1 MTEDEL
7 VGWHHRLDGY
17 EFEQTLGVD
26 DGQGIMACCG
36 PWGCEESDTTEQLS
50 STDTPC
56 WWVAARSNCFLSGHL
71 EMSGFILIVTAGERA
86 VELLVSVSHGSV
98 LHLVKPLLGNLLQ
111 TQVAKSLQSCPTLC
125 DPVNCS
131 PPSSSV
137 HGFLQ
142 ERMLEWV
149 AIFFSR
155 ESFQARD

>member
-1 MTEDEL
+1 M

-98 LHLVKPLLGNLLQ
+98 LLNLLRQ
-111 TQVAKSLQSCPTLC
+111 LSTKKGLC
-125 DPVNCS
+125 
-131 PPSSSV
+131 V
-137 HGFLQ
+137 HLC
-142 ERMLEWV
+142 MLSR
-149 AIFFSR
+149 FSR
-155 ESFQARD
+155 ARL